1 MNYVQLEKLGEGTYA
16 TVYKGRSR
24 TTNEIV
30 ALKEIHLDAEEGT
43 PSTAI
48 REISLMKELKHVNIV
63 RLYDVIHTETKLV
76 LIFEYCERDLKKYMD
91 AHGDRGA
98 LDPVTV
104 RSFMYQLL
112 KGTAFCHEN
121 RVLHRDLK
129 PQNLLINRKGE
140 LKLGDF
146 GLARAFGVPVNTFSN
161 EVVTLWY
168 RAPDVLLGSRTY
180 STSIDVW
187 SCGCIFAEMISGVP
201 LFRGRDNQD
210 QLLHIMRII
219 GTPDDRLL
227 RRIATEAA
235 PPSADGQQAPPAPKQ
250 YPRYPKIPFQQVLPK
265 ASPQAL
271 DLLERLLQF
280 DPSKRISAAD
290 ALNHPYFT
298 STAMAFPVP
307 PPGAMAPPNYNFPH
321 PHAHHQQ
328 QLSQQQ
334 QQQAHAQA
342 QAHAAYLAQQQ
353 GMQQGVYPNQA
364 TQAQAHAQAQA
375 QAQAQA
381 AQAQAQA
388 QAMGHF
394 IPYQG
399 SVPNVP
405 QYAAGGR

>member
-76 LIFEYCERDLKKYMD
+76 LIFEYCDRDLKKYMD
-91 AHGDRGA
+91 AHGERGA
-98 LDPVTV
+98 LDPTTV

-129 PQNLLINRKGE
+129 PQNLLINKKGE
-140 LKLGDF
+140 LKIGDF

-219 GTPDDRLL
+219 GSPDDRTL
-227 RRIATEAA
+227 RKI
-235 PPSADGQQAPPAPKQ
+235 SADSPEIVIKQ
-250 YPRYPKIPFQQVLPK
+250 FPRYPKIPFQQVLPK
-265 ASPQAL
+265 ASPQAI

-280 DPSKRISAAD
+280 DPSKRITAAE
-290 ALNHPYFT
+290 ALTHPYFT
-298 STAMAFPVP
+298 SSVNPSPGYPVAAP
-307 PPGAMAPPNYNFPH
+307 NPIPQQTYAYGA
-321 PHAHHQQ
+321 QQ
-328 QLSQQQ
+328 QLQQQ
-334 QQQAHAQA
+334 QQQ
-342 QAHAAYLAQQQ
+342 QQQ
-353 GMQQGVYPNQA
+353 QQVQPPANAYVQGQMHPVYQ
-364 TQAQAHAQAQA
+364 
-375 QAQAQA
+375 
-381 AQAQAQA
+381 
-388 QAMGHF
+388 MGQV
-394 IPYQG
+394 PSQPG
-399 SVPNVP
+399 SNYGYP
-405 QYAAGGR
+405 AGFHPGR